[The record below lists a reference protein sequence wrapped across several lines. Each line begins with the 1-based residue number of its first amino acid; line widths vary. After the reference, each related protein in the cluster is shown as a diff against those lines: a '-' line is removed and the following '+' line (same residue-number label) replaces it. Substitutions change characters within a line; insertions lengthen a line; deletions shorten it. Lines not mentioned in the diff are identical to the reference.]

1 MFSTQ
6 YMHYFTQYPEY
17 GQHAMDCDSI
27 ISAFRTIVFTPHTV
41 LVFTEIPE
49 CRCVVVSSAKAR
61 LELRVR

>member
-1 MFSTQ
+1 
-6 YMHYFTQYPEY
+6 
-17 GQHAMDCDSI
+17 MDCDSI